1 MKSIDSRWIRSAVT
15 VFVALFFISAL
26 PWRELRADAIT
37 HGEYDCSPLSVTY
50 DQISSWETTTQA
62 EFTVANDSDVPVEGW
77 TFELDFPTDV
87 SVSNIWNAVDL
98 TGEETSLIVGNQEY
112 NSTIAPGESITFGI
126 ILEGTE
132 FAPTAPSSVT
142 LVIEIEE
149 EITEIPEEISEE
161 PCEETVE
168 PDAFSYAV
176 FTSGDVNISG
186 YMSNIYG
193 DIYSGTDF
201 IVQGSELNVEGT
213 VRTAGAVNTSG
224 YITEIDSIEENTESL
239 ELPDLEEYIAESS
252 ADKEIIS
259 SEAFVSQTDIVADGY
274 YYTED
279 SIEINAA
286 TLSGEAVIV
295 AEEDITINVDTIPE
309 GTNLIL
315 YSVNGDITINVTE
328 AEINGIF
335 YAPEGKVTVNA
346 NEVSVIGNIVANE
359 FEYNGSILNISVD
372 EDVVFPT
379 VTPTEVPEITVT
391 DTPTETPEPTA
402 VPTEEPE
409 VTDTPTPTL
418 TVAPSLTETPTP
430 TATATPTPTE
440 EPVDTELDSD
450 GDYIPDYLEVEIGTN
465 PNNPDTDADGLND
478 YTEIMVGYDPT
489 KADTDGN
496 GIDDGDEDLDGDNVS
511 NLVELSIGTEMMSED
526 TDCDGITDGNELY
539 VYCSNPMNPDTDGDG
554 IYDGDE
560 LLLGKSP
567 TDSSDGDIRVEQTKE
582 QEFSNE
588 EDPAISSVEVT
599 MELSNLIDRSLRIRD
614 MYNVNVYVT
623 NVAGRIGSPISFE
636 CAEEFDTATVVIH
649 YDETQLGD
657 TQEEDL
663 GVLWFDE
670 ANGIFVEQEQAV
682 VDTDADTVTMELEHF
697 SKYVLVDLN
706 VWASNIPPTYTLA
719 GLGGSHTE
727 RRNIDVCFGIWLY
740 DWTNQVE
747 YPVPQIDEGKRDM
760 IRAYI
765 EEIYGYLI
773 EGDMCYFYLLNDA
786 GTGYELRGFEY
797 SEDGLPEEV
806 IDHIYS
812 EYLNNES
819 GSRTYQYV
827 EDELLLISIGAYSAS
842 ANSEVITAGGRVYSY
857 TGFRARGGSFIFD
870 QVRMNINKDN
880 DEILGEI
887 QNIIDGNSVSL
898 EDSDGDGIPD
908 VIETEG
914 MYVLNSDRVYYSDPT
929 TPDSDMDTLTDGEE
943 MGTMHRILR
952 IDEDTVQIDRV
963 NLLNIDEVGTS
974 DFAYLESYIPENP
987 NEICFVFDIVSDPM
1001 LKDTDG
1007 DYYYDA
1013 VDPNPMESGL
1023 ETINLGGGSYV
1034 LTEADPGYIHI
1045 VNVPDDRLDERTTEP
1060 EDGFYGGN
1068 QSWFNEVTISRLAL
1082 EDSGCGLIATNDV
1095 LLYLDG
1101 DSPTYEWA
1109 AYHDS
1114 VIETYYDFID
1124 MQDLNC
1130 LVYVPCIVPVSYSV
1144 SYEYVQWCLLYNGHT
1159 SLSYTIRDANQD
1171 LLLSYIIESL
1181 TNNKPVILLEDDRIP
1196 YYISELE
1203 DLSGQELS
1211 DLDDDYERRGIGM
1224 YVRPS
1229 SVNNLTNV
1237 FAAINAN
1244 THVDYHYVTI
1254 TGIAIDSNSAVDDSS
1269 IVSTLSQHTYLRVQS
1284 WGAEY
1289 YIKYADFV
1297 QYNYSYETS
1306 SVGHLLFVN

>member
-26 PWRELRADAIT
+26 PWREIRADAIT
-37 HGEYDCSPLSVTY
+37 HGEYDCSPLSITY
-50 DQISSWETTTQA
+50 DQISSWDTTTQA
-62 EFTVANDSDVPVEGW
+62 EFTVVNDSDVPVEGW
-77 TFELDFPTDV
+77 TFELEFPIEV

-98 TGEETSLIVGNQEY
+98 AGEETHLVVGNQEY

-132 FAPTAPSSVT
+132 FAPTAPASVT
-142 LVIEIEE
+142 LVTETEE
-149 EITEIPEEISEE
+149 EITEISEEIADE

-168 PDAFSYAV
+168 SDAFSYAV

-186 YMSNIYG
+186 YMSNIFG

-201 IVQGSELNVEGT
+201 IFQGSELNIEGT
-213 VRTAGAVNTSG
+213 VRTAGSVNASG

-252 ADKEIIS
+252 DDKEILS
-259 SEAFVSQTDIVADGY
+259 SEAFVSQTDIVANGY

-279 SIEINAA
+279 CIEINAV
-286 TLSGEAVIV
+286 TLSGEVVMV

-309 GTNLIL
+309 GTSLIL
-315 YSVNGDITINVTE
+315 YSVNGDIKFNVTE

-346 NEVSVIGNIVANE
+346 NDVSVIGNIVANE
-359 FEYNGSILNISVD
+359 LEFNGSVLNISVD

-379 VTPTEVPEITVT
+379 VTPTDVPEITVT

-409 VTDTPTPTL
+409 VTDTPTPTV

-478 YTEIMVGYDPT
+478 YLEIMVGYDPA
-489 KADTDGN
+489 KADTDDN
-496 GIDDGDEDLDGDNVS
+496 GIADGDEDFDGDNVS

-649 YDETQLGD
+649 YDETKLGD

-682 VDTDADTVTMELEHF
+682 VDTDADTVTLELEHF

-706 VWASNIPPTYTLA
+706 VWASNVPPTYTLA

-727 RRNIDVCFGIWLY
+727 RRNIDVVIGISLSDWMALY
-740 DWTNQVE
+740 VPPTND
-747 YPVPQIDEGKRDM
+747 IDEERRDI

-773 EGDMCYFYLLNDA
+773 EGDTCYFAIYSTT
-786 GTGYELRGFEY
+786 GTSYHLRRFEY
-797 SEDGLPEEV
+797 SEDGIPEGV
-806 IDHIYS
+806 ISNLYAEQLEDVTS
-812 EYLNNES
+812 QQDPNEYY
-819 GSRTYQYV
+819 TV
-827 EDELLLISIGAYSAS
+827 DDELIRINIGAYPLQLHT
-842 ANSEVITAGGRVYSY
+842 EVISAGGMIYASGS
-857 TGFRARGGSFIFD
+857 TFRASDDLFRFND
-870 QVRMNINKDN
+870 VRINVNQDN
-880 DEILGEI
+880 DEILGQI
-887 QNIIDGNSVSL
+887 RNIIDGNPISWD
-898 EDSDGDGIPD
+898 DSDEDGIPD

-914 MYVLNSDRVYYSDPT
+914 MHVLNSDLVYYSDPT

-1023 ETINLGGGSYV
+1023 ETINLGGGSYA
-1034 LTEADPGYIHI
+1034 LTEADPGYIH
-1045 VNVPDDRLDERTTEP
+1045 VTGVPDDIRYGEDGPEP
-1060 EDGFYGGN
+1060 EHGFYGGH
-1068 QSWFNEVTISRLAL
+1068 QFWFRYDPVFGLNIN
-1082 EDSGCGLIATNDV
+1082 DSGCGLIATNDV
-1095 LLYLDG
+1095 VLYMRNGISSYDW
-1101 DSPTYEWA
+1101 DS
-1109 AYHDS
+1109 YHDE
-1114 VIETYYDFID
+1114 VIDTNNDFLV
-1124 MQDLNC
+1124 MQTATGQGI
-1130 LVYVPCIVPVSYSV
+1130 PFPSSYAFSHWAIR
-1144 SYEYVQWCLLYNGHT
+1144 ECLLYNGFLNRGFNV
-1159 SLSYTIRDANQD
+1159 SSNNSDSMLD
-1171 LLLSYIIESL
+1171 IIEQSIC
-1181 TNNKPVILLEDDRIP
+1181 NDHPVILMEDDFHQEGRT
-1196 YYISELE
+1196 
-1203 DLSGQELS
+1203 DLGFTIYRVNY
-1211 DLDDDYERRGIGM
+1211 DATTIGRYLYPHESAGM
-1224 YVRPS
+1224 
-1229 SVNNLTNV
+1229 N
-1237 FAAINAN
+1237 
-1244 THVDYHYVTI
+1244 YHYVTI
-1254 TGIAIDSNSAVDDSS
+1254 TGIIIDHNNSD
-1269 IVSTLSQHTYLRVQS
+1269 IVYLRVQS
-1284 WGAEY
+1284 WGKELYISYNEFIEY
-1289 YIKYADFV
+1289 
-1297 QYNYSYETS
+1297 NETNRAYFGRIIVLS
-1306 SVGHLLFVN
+1306 

>member
-1 MKSIDSRWIRSAVT
+1 MFMKSIDSRWIRSAVT
-15 VFVALFFISAL
+15 VFVALFFVSAL

-50 DQISSWETTTQA
+50 DQVSTWDTTTQA
-62 EFTVANDSDVPVEGW
+62 EFTVTNTSDLAVEGW
-77 TFELDFPTDV
+77 TFELDFPIEV

-98 TGEETSLIVGNQEY
+98 TSEETHLVVGNQEY

-142 LVIEIEE
+142 LVTETEE
-149 EITEIPEEISEE
+149 EITEISEEIADE
-161 PCEETVE
+161 PCEEPVE
-168 PDAFSYAV
+168 SDAFSYAV
-176 FTSGDVNISG
+176 FTSGDISISG

-193 DIYSGTDF
+193 DIYSGTNF
-201 IVQGSELNVEGT
+201 IFQGSELNVEGT
-213 VRTAGAVNTSG
+213 VRTAGSVNASG
-224 YITEIDSIEENTESL
+224 YITEIDSIEENIESI
-239 ELPDLEEYIAESS
+239 EFPDLEEYIAESS
-252 ADKEIIS
+252 ADKEILS
-259 SEAFVSQTDIVADGY
+259 SEAFISQTDIVADGY

-279 SIEINAA
+279 SIEINAT
-286 TLSGEAVIV
+286 TLSGEVVIV
-295 AEEDITINVDTIPE
+295 SEEDITINVDTIPE

-315 YSVNGDITINVTE
+315 YSVNGDITFNVTE
-328 AEINGIF
+328 AEIKGVL

-359 FEYNGSILNISVD
+359 LEFNGSILNISVD
-372 EDVVFPT
+372 EDVAFPT

-409 VTDTPTPTL
+409 VTDTPTPTV

-478 YTEIMVGYDPT
+478 YLEIMVGYDPT

-539 VYCSNPMNPDTDGDG
+539 VYCSNLMNPDTDGDG

-649 YDETQLGD
+649 YDETKLGD

-682 VDTDADTVTMELEHF
+682 VDTDADTVTLELEHF
-697 SKYVLVDLN
+697 STYVVVDRSIRNSIRPTVYTIDEVSEPEEQHYDVIFAVNAHQGMTYDERVMAIQCIENVIGQLDEEDRYAFVLIGEGLVYSYYSFYSYGDG
-706 VWASNIPPTYTLA
+706 IPWKIRNDILRYSFDNNSPTYYRLA
-719 GLGGSHTE
+719 CAGAHAVYENVPGSDVGNKTIILAITDEYISSTNVGSQYWLGHFITADWYTAFIPGTYCEDVAEDMYSHGGEWYSDCTKADIGSQIIGHE
-727 RRNIDVCFGIWLY
+727 EAGIETISY
-740 DWTNQVE
+740 V
-747 YPVPQIDEGKRDM
+747 DED
-760 IRAYI
+760 
-765 EEIYGYLI
+765 
-773 EGDMCYFYLLNDA
+773 
-786 GTGYELRGFEY
+786 
-797 SEDGLPEEV
+797 EDGLPDVLEE
-806 IDHIYS
+806 
-812 EYLNNES
+812 
-819 GSRTYQYV
+819 
-827 EDELLLISIGAYSAS
+827 
-842 ANSEVITAGGRVYSY
+842 
-857 TGFRARGGSFIFD
+857 
-870 QVRMNINKDN
+870 
-880 DEILGEI
+880 
-887 QNIIDGNSVSL
+887 
-898 EDSDGDGIPD
+898 
-908 VIETEG
+908 EG
-914 MYVLNSDRVYYSDPT
+914 MYDLNSDWVYYSDPT

-987 NEICFVFDIVSDPM
+987 NEVCFVFDIVSDPM

-1023 ETINLGGGSYV
+1023 ETINLGGGSYA
-1034 LTEADPGYIHI
+1034 LTEADPGYIH
-1045 VNVPDDRLDERTTEP
+1045 VTGVPDDIRYGEDGPEP
-1060 EDGFYGGN
+1060 EHGFYGGH
-1068 QSWFNEVTISRLAL
+1068 QFWFRYDPVFGLNIN
-1082 EDSGCGLIATNDV
+1082 DSGCGLIATNDV
-1095 LLYLDG
+1095 VLYMRNGISSYDW
-1101 DSPTYEWA
+1101 DS
-1109 AYHDS
+1109 YHDE
-1114 VIETYYDFID
+1114 VIDTNNDFLV
-1124 MQDLNC
+1124 MQTATGQGI
-1130 LVYVPCIVPVSYSV
+1130 PFPSSYAFSHWAIR
-1144 SYEYVQWCLLYNGHT
+1144 ECLLYNGFLNRGFNV
-1159 SLSYTIRDANQD
+1159 SSNNSDSMLD
-1171 LLLSYIIESL
+1171 IIEQSIC
-1181 TNNKPVILLEDDRIP
+1181 NDHPVILLEDDFHQEGRT
-1196 YYISELE
+1196 
-1203 DLSGQELS
+1203 DLGFTIYRVNY
-1211 DLDDDYERRGIGM
+1211 DATTIGRYLYPHESAGM
-1224 YVRPS
+1224 
-1229 SVNNLTNV
+1229 N
-1237 FAAINAN
+1237 
-1244 THVDYHYVTI
+1244 YHYVTI
-1254 TGIAIDSNSAVDDSS
+1254 TGIIIDHNNSD
-1269 IVSTLSQHTYLRVQS
+1269 IVYLRVQS
-1284 WGAEY
+1284 WGKELYISYNEFIEY
-1289 YIKYADFV
+1289 
-1297 QYNYSYETS
+1297 NETNRAYFGRIIVLS
-1306 SVGHLLFVN
+1306 